1 MTSADVADV
10 VVIGGGIHGCS
21 TALHCRLRGLSVIVL
36 EKDHVGRHAS
46 GVNAG
51 GVRRLNRH
59 PAEIPLAMASAALW
73 QDIDALVGDDC
84 GYRQVGQVRVAE
96 SEAGLE
102 TLRARRALVE
112 GLGYRH
118 EEWIDRETL
127 FEIVPAIARHC
138 LGALYTRDDGFADPA
153 TTTWAFAR
161 RAIEAGAEIRSP
173 CRAAP
178 PERDGAAWRVPTDRG
193 AVTGKVVVNAAGAWG
208 GAIAA
213 ALGEPVPLEAI
224 APMMM
229 VTNRMASF
237 VRPVVG
243 SFDRLISFKQSPN
256 GTVVIGGGW
265 RGRAEPE
272 RNLAHVAFGEL
283 HRLIATT
290 GELFPVMRDALIV
303 RTWAGIEGSMP
314 DAIPVLGPS
323 GTAPGVIH
331 AFGFSAHGFQLGP
344 VGGRIVAEL
353 IETGKSSL
361 PIEPF
366 SIGRFRP
373 AAMQEAS

>member
-1 MTSADVADV
+1 MTSADVIV
-10 VVIGGGIHGCS
+10 VGGGIHGCS
-21 TALHCRLRGLSVIVL
+21 TALHCRRRGLSVVVL

-73 QDIDALVGDDC
+73 QDIEALVGDDC
-84 GYRQVGQVRVAE
+84 GYRQSGQVRVAE
-96 SEAGLE
+96 SEAGLA
-102 TLRARRALVE
+102 TLQARRALVE
-112 GLGYRH
+112 GLGYTH
-118 EEWIDRETL
+118 EEWIDAETL
-127 FEIVPAIARHC
+127 FEIVPAISRHC
-138 LGALYTRDDGFADPA
+138 LGALYTPSDGFADPA
-153 TTTWAFAR
+153 RTTAAFAR
-161 RAIEAGAEIRSP
+161 RAAEMGAEIISL
-173 CRAAP
+173 CRAWQP
-178 PERDGAAWRVPTDRG
+178 KRDGGAWRIQTDRG
-193 AVTGKVVVNAAGAWG
+193 PVSGKVLVNAAGAWG
-208 GAIAA
+208 GEMAA
-213 ALGEPVPLEAI
+213 ALGEPVPIEAI

-229 VTNRMASF
+229 VTNRMDAL
-237 VRPVVG
+237 VEPVVG

-272 RNLAHVAFGEL
+272 RNLAHVSFGEL

-290 GELFPVMRDALIV
+290 GELFPAMRDARIV

-323 GTAPGVIH
+323 GTAPDVIH

-344 VGGRIVAEL
+344 IGGKIVAEL
-353 IETGKSSL
+353 IETGESSL

-366 SIGRFRP
+366 SIGRFQS

>member
-1 MTSADVADV
+1 MTSADVI
-10 VVIGGGIHGCS
+10 VIGGGIHGCS
-21 TALHCRLRGLSVIVL
+21 TALHCRRRGLSVIVL
-36 EKDHVGRHAS
+36 ERDHVGRHAS

-59 PAEIPLAMASAALW
+59 PAEIPLAMASAELW
-73 QDIDALVGDDC
+73 QGIAGLVGEDC
-84 GYRQVGQVRVAE
+84 GYRQAGQVRVAE

-102 TLRARRALVE
+102 TLRARRKLVE

-118 EEWIDRETL
+118 EEWVDPETL
-127 FEIVPAIARHC
+127 FELVPAISRHC

-153 TTTWAFAR
+153 RTTHAFAR
-161 RAIEAGAEIRSP
+161 RATELGAEIRP
-173 CRAAP
+173 HCRAAI
-178 PERDGAAWRVPTDRG
+178 PERVGTSWRVPTERG
-193 AVTGKVVVNAAGAWG
+193 PVTGKVVVNCAGAWG

-229 VTNRMASF
+229 VTTRMPAF
-237 VRPVVG
+237 VGPVVA

-272 RNLAHVAFGEL
+272 RNLAHVEFGEL
-283 HRLIATT
+283 HQLIATT
-290 GELFPVMRDALIV
+290 RELFPRMRAARVV
-303 RTWAGIEGSMP
+303 RTWAGIEGAMP

-323 GTAPGVIH
+323 GMAPGMIH

-344 VGGRIVAEL
+344 IGGRIVAEL
-353 IETGKSSL
+353 IDTGASSL

-366 SIGRFRP
+366 SIARFQTE
-373 AAMQEAS
+373 AARVAS